1 MNLARLTGFAVAA
14 ILLIGA
20 TKPAP
25 RNWNLAVALLPSGS
39 HLLGNPEAG
48 VKLVEF
54 VSYTCPHCS
63 HFEIQAYA
71 PMQGTLTLNADG
83 SFTYVHNGKL
93 SIELR
98 NLVRDP
104 IDLTAAILTNCGPKE
119 KFFLNHAA
127 MMRSQPVW
135 IQPLVKPTPAQEA
148 RWSTGDR
155 VTRSRAIANDFKF
168 YAIMATRG
176 YDRTA
181 VDACIADQ
189 AMAERLGKMTTDAAE
204 LGVTKTPSFLLNDL
218 LLFGTHDWEM
228 LRPQI
233 EARM

>member
-14 ILLIGA
+14 VLLIGA
-20 TKPAP
+20 AKPAP

-63 HFEIQAYA
+63 HFEMQADA
-71 PMQGTLTLNADG
+71 PMRV
-83 SFTYVHNGKL
+83 TYVHNGKL
-93 SIELR
+93 SVELR

-104 IDLTAAILTNCGPKE
+104 IDLTAAMLTNCGPKE

-181 VDACIADQ
+181 VDRCIADQ
-189 AMAERLGKMTTDAAE
+189 AMAERLGKMATDAAE